1 MKQRVRRELAAL
13 LEPTRAE
20 KGCIN
25 YDMHQALTDPALFLF
40 HENWTSAADLDAH
53 LASPHIQ
60 RWIRLADELLA
71 EPIEITR
78 WTPVG

>member
-1 MKQRVRRELAAL
+1 MSQGRLTVVARIRARPGMKQRVRRELAAL

-20 KGCIN
+20 N
-25 YDMHQALTDPALFLF
+25 
-40 HENWTSAADLDAH
+40 ENWTSAADLDAH